1 MPKITFA
8 EGIEV
13 YYRGTY
19 GVVDFVCEKYIR
31 VCINKTEDR
40 LKDVCLLV
48 YPNQFDEV
56 TLVKESNK

>member
-8 EGIEV
+8 KGIEV
-13 YYRGTY
+13 YYDGIY
-19 GVVDFVCEKYIR
+19 GVVDFVCEKYII
-31 VCINKTEDR
+31 VCINTTEDR
-40 LKDVCLLV
+40 LIDVCLLV

>member
-8 EGIEV
+8 KGVEV
-13 YYRGTY
+13 YYNGTY
-19 GVVDFVCEKYIR
+19 GVVDFICEKYITI
-31 VCINKTEDR
+31 CINKAENK

-48 YPNQFDEV
+48 YPNQYGDI